1 MMGDADNPKRGIPWK
16 PIFAALSAIGITG
29 LIVAFRE
36 PLRTLGDYGYAGV
49 FLIALLG
56 HATVLVPVPDLAVT
70 FAMGGVLNPWIVG
83 AVAGTGE
90 GLGELTGYLAGYAV
104 WEAVHNQALYARTE
118 KWVKRYGAR
127 AIFVF
132 AVVPNPLFDLAGM
145 AAGALGMPWSRFFLA
160 CWAGKTVR
168 SLVAA
173 LIGATLFGYGIWL
186 GR

>member
-1 MMGDADNPKRGIPWK
+1 MGNADNRKSGMPWK
-16 PIFAALSAIGITG
+16 HVFAALFAIGTTG
-29 LIVAFRE
+29 LIVALRE
-36 PLRTLGDYGYAGV
+36 PLQALGGYGYAGV
-49 FLIALLG
+49 FLVALLG

-83 AVAGTGE
+83 AVAGAGE

-104 WEAVHNQALYARTE
+104 REAVQDQALYVRVR
-118 KWVKRYGAR
+118 KWIKRYGAG

-132 AVVPNPLFDLAGM
+132 AVIPNPLFDLAGM
-145 AAGALGMPWSRFFLA
+145 AAGALGMPWPRFFLA

-173 LIGATLFGYGIWL
+173 LIGGALFSHGIL
-186 GR
+186 LEQ